1 MKFLALFLG
10 LVIVLIGCGPTDP
23 PTAES
28 TGIGPQ
34 PQQIAVS
41 GEEIYQTQ
49 CASCH
54 GVNLE
59 GEADWRAGNE
69 DGSFRAPPHDETGH
83 TWHHPDEYLIDRIK
97 NGTNA
102 LDAGAKALSNMP
114 AYDGILTDE
123 EINDVL
129 DFIKE
134 SWPDDIRAQQDRM
147 NQ

>member
-1 MKFLALFLG
+1 MRLLG
-10 LVIVLIGCGPTDP
+10 LFIGVMIVVVACGPTAP
-23 PTAES
+23 TPTAIDTS
-28 TGIGPQ
+28 SQ
-34 PQQIAVS
+34 PHPIAGS

-54 GVNLE
+54 GGDLE
-59 GEADWRAGNE
+59 GEADWRAGNA

-83 TWHHPDEYLIDRIK
+83 TWHHPDAYLIDRIK
-97 NGTNA
+97 NGTNT
-102 LDAGAKALSNMP
+102 LDPSAKAKSNMP

-123 EINDVL
+123 EINEVL
-129 DFIKE
+129 AFIKA